1 MTAKAPAEIT
11 TAMASLWKRRF
22 PDPENS
28 YQTPEFLALK
38 QACVRQYSLKDLF
51 WFTTAL
57 WEILR
62 SIGCPMLLRERPE
75 LALPSEDAAQLLHS
89 TLTAKTDKIIHL
101 CPLDWADNISR
112 VRFGSSQIGR
122 FTARELQAFAD
133 APRLARLFPTITIDW
148 ERLSRFHWLV
158 VEEEVPISVEPGH
171 RTMPEFYRIHDDL
184 GAIVA
189 HEDHFP
195 KVVEEALMLL
205 LLAPWEEWSVYH
217 QMDWRGFH
225 LPWIFSCHGDLCVRL
240 KTPPQDKNLTW
251 LPQSYTD
258 DYGDQVEVE
267 EPAQFRLEDEAK
279 ALPDFLSEERR
290 GRLERALTTTLFET
304 PVRHFL
310 IRAFHSAGI
319 DEFIAHLTVIE
330 AALGLHSD
338 YGKKQKTDPRKAMA
352 VTQVMRT
359 RVQNSLADPKSGG
372 EYESLFD
379 LRSAYVHGRTMAP
392 ISSEDRRR
400 ARRLARAVVSALVDV
415 ASSPGAKIDREILL
429 NGLLCA
435 QVQSSEPVGST

>member
-1 MTAKAPAEIT
+1 MTDKPPTEIT
-11 TAMASLWKRRF
+11 IAVANLWKRRF

-28 YQTPEFLALK
+28 YRTPEFLALK
-38 QACVRQYSLKDLF
+38 EACIRQYPVRDLF

-57 WEILR
+57 WEILK
-62 SIGCPMLLRERPE
+62 SIGCPMLLRSRPE
-75 LALPSEDAAQLLHS
+75 VALPSHDAAQLLHS
-89 TLTAKTDKIIHL
+89 ALTSKTDKIVHL
-101 CPLDWADNISR
+101 CPLDWADNIPR
-112 VRFGSSQIGR
+112 VRFGSSQLGK
-122 FTARELQAFAD
+122 FTAIELQTFAD
-133 APRLARLFPTITIDW
+133 GSRLARLFPTIAIDW
-148 ERLSRFHWLV
+148 KRLSQFHWLV
-158 VEEEVPISVEPGH
+158 VEEEVPISVEPGQ
-171 RTMPEFYRIHDDL
+171 RTMPDFYGIHEDL

-195 KVVEEALMLL
+195 KVVEQALMLL
-205 LLAPWEEWSVYH
+205 LLVPWEEWSVYQ

-225 LPWIFSCHGDLCVRL
+225 LPWIFSRHGDLCVRL

-258 DYGDQVEVE
+258 AYGDQVEVE
-267 EPAQFRLEDEAK
+267 EPAQFRLEDEAQTL
-279 ALPDFLSEERR
+279 ADFLSEERW

-304 PVRHFL
+304 PVRHFF

-338 YGKKQKTDPRKAMA
+338 YGKKLKTDPRKAMA

-359 RVQNSLADPKSGG
+359 RVQNLLADPKSGG

-379 LRSAYVHGRTMAP
+379 LRSAYVHGRSMAP

-400 ARRLARAVVSALVDV
+400 ARRLARSIVLALVDV
-415 ASSPGAKIDREILL
+415 ASSQAANIDRDACL
-429 NGLLCA
+429 NGLL
-435 QVQSSEPVGST
+435 SPKG

>member
-1 MTAKAPAEIT
+1 MTDKAPAEIT
-11 TAMASLWKRRF
+11 TAMANLWKRRF

-38 QACVRQYSLKDLF
+38 EACVRQYSLKDLF

-122 FTARELQAFAD
+122 FTAIELQAFAD
-133 APRLARLFPTITIDW
+133 ASRLARLFPTITIDW

-171 RTMPEFYRIHDDL
+171 RTMPDFYRIHDDL

-258 DYGDQVEVE
+258 AYGDQVEVE
-267 EPAQFRLEDEAK
+267 EPAQFRLEDEAE
-279 ALPDFLSEERR
+279 ALPDFLSEERW

-338 YGKKQKTDPRKAMA
+338 YGKKQKIDPRKAMA

-359 RVQNSLADPKSGG
+359 RVQNLLADLKSGG

-415 ASSPGAKIDREILL
+415 ASSPGAKIDRETLL
-429 NGLLCA
+429 NGLLSA
-435 QVQSSEPVGST
+435 QGQSSEPVGST

>member
-1 MTAKAPAEIT
+1 MTEKPPDEIT
-11 TAMASLWKRRF
+11 IAVASLWKRRF

-38 QACVRQYSLKDLF
+38 AACVRQYPVRDLF

-62 SIGCPMLLRERPE
+62 SIGCPMLLRARPD
-75 LALPSEDAAQLLHS
+75 LALPSHAAAELLHS
-89 TLTAKTDKIIHL
+89 ALTSKTDKIVHL
-101 CPLDWADNISR
+101 CPLDWADDIPR
-112 VRFGSSQIGR
+112 LQFGSSQIGR
-122 FTARELQAFAD
+122 FTASELQTFAD
-133 APRLARLFPTITIDW
+133 APRLARAFPTITIDW
-148 ERLSRFHWLV
+148 ERLSQFHWLV
-158 VEEEVPISVEPGH
+158 VTEEVPISVEPGQ
-171 RTMPEFYRIHDDL
+171 RTMPDFYGIHEDL

-195 KVVEEALMLL
+195 KAVEQALMAL
-205 LLAPWEEWSVYH
+205 LLAPWEEWSVYR

-225 LPWIFSCHGDLCVRL
+225 LPWIFSRHGDLCVRL

-258 DYGDQVEVE
+258 AYGDQVEVE
-267 EPAQFRLEDEAK
+267 EPAQFRLEDEAETL
-279 ALPDFLSEERR
+279 ADFLSEERW

-304 PVRHFL
+304 PVRHFFN
-310 IRAFHSAGI
+310 RAFHSAGI

-338 YGKKQKTDPRKAMA
+338 YGKKPKSDPRKAMT

-359 RVQNSLADPKSGG
+359 RVQNLLGDPKSGG
-372 EYESLFD
+372 EYELLFD
-379 LRSAYVHGRTMAP
+379 LRSAYVHGRSMAP

-400 ARRLARAVVSALVDV
+400 ARRLARAVVLVLVDV
-415 ASSPGAKIDREILL
+415 ASSQGANIDREMFL
-429 NGLLCA
+429 NGLLSP
-435 QVQSSEPVGST
+435 QV